1 MMNELAA
8 IDPQADNLPAIT
20 DRVSH
25 GSALYNQVAD
35 HLYDEAAMLD
45 NLELREWQK
54 SFTQDILYQ
63 APVQLTG
70 RKSER
75 LPKKRQ
81 MMHLFENY
89 FSMELRIHK
98 VSDTAVCWAEEPR
111 SRTRRLI
118 TNIRV
123 WNTEKENEFAV
134 VSYFMVPRNRF
145 EASDYQLLS
154 GERHDRF
161 RLEDGKF
168 MLARREII
176 LDMSVLSMPNLA
188 IFL

>member
-1 MMNELAA
+1 MSNLAVAQEKTLAA
-8 IDPQADNLPAIT
+8 ET
-20 DRVSH
+20 DRISV
-25 GSALYNQVAD
+25 GSPLYNQIVE
-35 HLYDEAAMLD
+35 HLYDEASMLD
-45 NLELREWQK
+45 NLDLRTWQK
-54 SFTQDILYQ
+54 SFTEDIVYQ
-63 APVQLTG
+63 APVQITG

-89 FSMELRIHK
+89 FSMEMRIHK
-98 VSDTAVCWAEEPR
+98 VHDTAVCWAEEPR

-123 WNTEKENEFAV
+123 WKTETENELSV
-134 VSYFMVPRNRF
+134 VSYFLIPRNRF
-145 EASDYQLLS
+145 ESSDYQILS
-154 GERHDRF
+154 GERQDRF
-161 RLEDGKF
+161 RLIDGELK
-168 MLARREII
+168 LARRNII

>member
-1 MMNELAA
+1 MNELAA
-8 IDPQADNLPAIT
+8 IDPQAESLPAVT
-20 DRVSH
+20 QRVPS
-25 GSALYNQVAD
+25 GTALYNQVVD
-35 HLYDEAAMLD
+35 HLYDEAALLD
-45 NLELREWQK
+45 NLDLREWQK

-63 APVQLTG
+63 APVQLTA

-98 VSDTAVCWAEEPR
+98 VHDTAVCWAEEPR

-123 WNTEKENEFAV
+123 WETEQSNEYAV
-134 VSYFMVPRNRF
+134 VSYFLIPRNRF
-145 EASDYQLLS
+145 EAHDYQIIS

-161 RLEDGKF
+161 RLEEGKL